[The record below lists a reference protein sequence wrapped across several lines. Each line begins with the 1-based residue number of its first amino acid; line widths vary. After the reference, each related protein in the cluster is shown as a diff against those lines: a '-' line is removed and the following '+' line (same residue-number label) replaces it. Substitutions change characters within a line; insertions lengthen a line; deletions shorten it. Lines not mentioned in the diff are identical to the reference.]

1 MREPKQPV
9 KLKKSI
15 PVTSKVELLP
25 LSAFSPLVRH
35 AVSVFDGGVYS
46 QSGSIHQDLL
56 AAEVPVALVFNGIS
70 HVVMMVTPQ
79 DLEVFALGFALS
91 EGIVL
96 NSGEV
101 RGVDVV
107 EADAT
112 QAGLPPGI
120 AALEVHI
127 EVSARSFEQLKMRK
141 RAMAGRT
148 GCGVCGVE
156 SLSALDLLASPV
168 SPSQWA
174 AHIDAALVLRAFSQ
188 LQKLQPL
195 NAESGSLHAAGWAT
209 LDGELLHVFEDV
221 GRHNALD
228 KLLGQRLLDRL
239 AFDDGFVVM
248 SSRASYELVLKCA
261 RLGVPTLATISAPT
275 SLAVQIAQQA
285 GMQLYGFCRGER
297 AVAYHASPSASL
309 LPGPAAS
316 AKPVQQPAR

>member
-228 KLLGQRLLDRL
+228 KLVGTL
-239 AFDDGFVVM
+239 AKADKLASPGFVIL
-248 SSRASYELVLKCA
+248 SSRASHELVRKCA
-261 RLGVPTLATISAPT
+261 RVGISALATISAPT
-275 SLAVQIAQQA
+275 SMGVRMAELSGVRLW
-285 GMQLYGFCRGER
+285 GLCRAPR
-297 AVAYHASPSASL
+297 AVLY
-309 LPGPAAS
+309 AAGS
-316 AKPVQQPAR
+316 RSKL